1 MRVAT
6 TRITNLP
13 RPFLLSEQRDS
24 LTTPNLFPTNQPIQE
39 DNGTLVPP
47 SGLSAMWPYFPENV
61 PYNFVIVVQPYSAT
75 MHSSYL
81 NGNLYD

>member
-1 MRVAT
+1 
-6 TRITNLP
+6 
-13 RPFLLSEQRDS
+13 

-39 DNGTLVPP
+39 DNGTSVPP

-81 NGNLYD
+81 NGIVDYYAGVVKWKRVG